1 VALVT
6 KRKPRS
12 IGLLLVLLA
21 MGAFAYVVFASV
33 ARFFLGAPGF
43 FLVTAFVVA
52 LLIPPY
58 LHVHRVRKK
67 AQKHEILYPPRPEK
81 MPGHMAPSHLEAE
94 VLASFILGASTVVFL
109 VVGAAA
115 RIRSSLGGYSDL
127 GLYAAGLVLTWV
139 AMAVVR
145 MWFWTRWIAYDPYD
159 PDGSFP

>member
-1 VALVT
+1 
-6 KRKPRS
+6 
-12 IGLLLVLLA
+12 
-21 MGAFAYVVFASV
+21 
-33 ARFFLGAPGF
+33 
-43 FLVTAFVVA
+43 
-52 LLIPPY
+52 
-58 LHVHRVRKK
+58 
-67 AQKHEILYPPRPEK
+67 

-139 AMAVVR
+139 ATAVVR

>member
-1 VALVT
+1 MPLSGESHGNAVALVT

-67 AQKHEILYPPRPEK
+67 VQKHEILYPPRPEK

-94 VLASFILGASTVVFL
+94 VLASFILGASTVVF
-109 VVGAAA
+109 V
-115 RIRSSLGGYSDL
+115 
-127 GLYAAGLVLTWV
+127 
-139 AMAVVR
+139 VVR
-145 MWFWTRWIAYDPYD
+145 ASGQDTVEPRWL
-159 PDGSFP
+159 

>member
-43 FLVTAFVVA
+43 FLVTAVVVA

-94 VLASFILGASTVVFL
+94 VLASFILGGFYGSLPCRGSSGQDPVEPRWLFRPRTLRSRSRAHVGCDGRGSNVVL
-109 VVGAAA
+109 DEMD
-115 RIRSSLGGYSDL
+115 RL
-127 GLYAAGLVLTWV
+127 
-139 AMAVVR
+139 
-145 MWFWTRWIAYDPYD
+145 
-159 PDGSFP
+159 

>member
-1 VALVT
+1 AVALRT
-6 KRKPRS
+6 SRRS
-12 IGLLLVLLA
+12 QSVCLLLALVA

-43 FLVTAFVVA
+43 FLVTGVVGA

-58 LHVHRVRKK
+58 LHGHRVRKK

-109 VVGAAA
+109 VVGAAG
-115 RIRSSLGGYSDL
+115 RIQESLGGYSDL

-145 MWFWTRWIAYDPYD
+145 MWFWT
-159 PDGSFP
+159 